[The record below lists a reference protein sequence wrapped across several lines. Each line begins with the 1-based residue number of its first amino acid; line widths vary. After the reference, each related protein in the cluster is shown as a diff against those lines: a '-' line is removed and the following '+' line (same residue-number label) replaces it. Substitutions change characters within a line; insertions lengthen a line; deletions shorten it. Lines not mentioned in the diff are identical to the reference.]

1 MENVLF
7 KTNIKCGGC
16 VATVTPHLD
25 EAIGAGNWSVD
36 TNDPGKL
43 LSVKDAALAEK
54 AQQAVQKAGFKIEK
68 A

>member
-1 MENVLF
+1 MEKVLF

-36 TNDPGKL
+36 VSDPAKIL
-43 LSVKDAALAEK
+43 TVKEAALAEK
-54 AQQAVQKAGFKIEK
+54 AAVAVQKAGFKIEK

>member
-1 MENVLF
+1 MEKVLF

-36 TNDPGKL
+36 VSDPAKIL
-43 LSVKDAALAEK
+43 TVKEAALAEK
-54 AQQAVQKAGFKIEK
+54 AAQAVQKAGFKIEK

>member
-1 MENVLF
+1 MEKVLF

-16 VATVTPHLD
+16 VATVTPHLN

-36 TNDPGKL
+36 VSDPAKIL
-43 LSVKDAALAEK
+43 TVKEAALAEK
-54 AQQAVQKAGFKIEK
+54 AAQAVQKAGFKIEK